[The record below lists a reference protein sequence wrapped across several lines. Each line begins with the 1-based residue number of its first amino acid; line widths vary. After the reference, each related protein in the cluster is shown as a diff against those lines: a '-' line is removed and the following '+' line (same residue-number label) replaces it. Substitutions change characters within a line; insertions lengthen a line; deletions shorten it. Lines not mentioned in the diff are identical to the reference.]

1 MKFVIRGLDVSLDR
15 TDFGILRLLQN
26 NAGLSNKQI
35 AAAVGLAPSSA
46 HERLKRL
53 RNDGV
58 LRGAHADVN
67 PKAMGIGLEAL
78 FLIELSKHARGGGD
92 RLMTAVVQIPQ
103 VRAAFLIPQRAGFR
117 VRIAD

>member
-1 MKFVIRGLDVSLDR
+1 MRRPRLVFQQIKFVERTPEVSLDR

-26 NAGLSNKQI
+26 NASLSNKEI

-53 RNDGV
+53 REDGV
-58 LRGAHADVN
+58 LRGSHADVN

-78 FLIELSKHARGGGD
+78 FLIG
-92 RLMTAVVQIPQ
+92 AVQ
-103 VRAAFLIPQRAGFR
+103 A
-117 VRIAD
+117 